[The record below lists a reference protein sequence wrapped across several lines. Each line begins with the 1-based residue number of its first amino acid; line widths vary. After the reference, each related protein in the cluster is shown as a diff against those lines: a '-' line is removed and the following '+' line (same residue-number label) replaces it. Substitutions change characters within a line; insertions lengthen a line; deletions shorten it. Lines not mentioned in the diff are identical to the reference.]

1 MLFPDYRPRRL
12 RRNESFRRMIRET
25 SLSVDNLIY
34 PMFVVFG
41 QGIRKPIASMPGI
54 FQLSID
60 ELIKEAREVLSLRIP
75 AIMLFGIP
83 EKKDEKASG
92 AYDPNGIIQ
101 RAMKALK
108 EKVPG
113 LMVIG
118 DVCLCEY
125 MSHGHCGIIQGGE
138 VDNDA
143 TLELLARTALAQAKA
158 GADMVAPSDMMD
170 GRVAEIRQALDEN
183 GFEQTPIMAYSAKY
197 ASAFYGPFREAAES
211 APKFGD
217 RKSYQMDPANFREA
231 IREVTLDVEEGAD
244 IIMVKPALPYLDV
257 ICRIREEFDLPVAAY
272 NVSGEYAMI
281 KAAAKQGWL
290 DENKV
295 IMESLLSIRRAGADL
310 ILTYFAKQA
319 AGTFERG
326 LIPDK
331 RESGDEGR
339 KIVLHPGSSSGIG
352 NTRLCIRQER
362 LFFTDD
368 SSIPTKI
375 SES

>member
-25 SLSVDNLIY
+25 SLSVDQLIY

-41 QGIRKPIASMPGI
+41 KGVRRPISSMPGI
-54 FQLSID
+54 FQLSIV
-60 ELIKEAREVLSLRIP
+60 ELIKEAREVLSLHIP
-75 AIMLFGIP
+75 AILLFGIP

-101 RAMKALK
+101 RAMEALK
-108 EKVPG
+108 EKVPE
-113 LMVIG
+113 LIVIG

-125 MSHGHCGIIQGGE
+125 MSHGHCGIIQGNE

-183 GFEQTPIMAYSAKY
+183 GFEQIPIMAYSAKY

-217 RKSYQMDPANFREA
+217 RKGYQMDPANFREA

-257 ICRIREEFDLPVAAY
+257 ICRVREEFDLPVAAY
-272 NVSGEYAMI
+272 HVSGEYAMI

-290 DENKV
+290 DEKKV
-295 IMESLLSIRRAGADL
+295 MMESLLSIRRAGADL

-319 AGTFERG
+319 A
-326 LIPDK
+326 
-331 RESGDEGR
+331 
-339 KIVLHPGSSSGIG
+339 VLLKAS
-352 NTRLCIRQER
+352 
-362 LFFTDD
+362 
-368 SSIPTKI
+368 
-375 SES
+375 